1 LIVMPKTPSSA
12 GSITGASNDAPRWY
26 VLVCA
31 SAVLVTSVNAAA
43 ATHARRTMAEF
54 VIVTLAPPAADHVER
69 PGKSRDETLK
79 EA

>member
-1 LIVMPKTPSSA
+1 
-12 GSITGASNDAPRWY
+12 
-26 VLVCA
+26 
-31 SAVLVTSVNAAA
+31 
-43 ATHARRTMAEF
+43 MAEF